1 MRPWEGRRRKGR
13 AVEIERLM
21 NSIKIGNATID
32 GEHRALFECLQEINA
47 HLCDKKGEK
56 TFAACKRLMKML
68 EAHFESE
75 EEILRTAGFP
85 RLDGHIGMHEE
96 TRESLRQVCM
106 ACRQV
111 CRNNQTVTCLPDL
124 IFVIIDHCLRG
135 DLDFKS
141 HLQTVNMAN
150 DND

>member
-1 MRPWEGRRRKGR
+1 
-13 AVEIERLM
+13 VEIERLM

-75 EEILRTAGFP
+75 EEILHTAGFP
-85 RLDGHIGMHEE
+85 RLDRHIGMHHEI
-96 TRESLRQVCM
+96 RESLRQAFT
-106 ACRQV
+106 ACRQA
-111 CRNNQTVTCLPDL
+111 CRNNQPTKCLPDL
-124 IFVIIDHCLRG
+124 TFILVDHFLRG
-135 DLDFKS
+135 DMDYKS
-141 HLQTVNMAN
+141 HLQMVNMAN
-150 DND
+150 ENG